1 MLSRL
6 GAPFAAVLV
15 AAVLLMPSVA
25 HAEKVVTEDPA
36 GDVQQADLA
45 IEGPLEFVPA
55 PDDASTDIVR
65 TVAAYGATRL
75 SVTVHFRDLL
85 NTSFHQTHVK
95 VVTPRGS
102 YLLGAGRRPGSRVE
116 AALMRGGYREV
127 ECRGLRAKF
136 DGGTDTMSFSVPA
149 SCLDDA
155 RWVRLGVGAIG
166 VVELEEGVEPETFPV
181 FADDG
186 HRDGAIRDN
195 LAKGPRIRRG

>member
-1 MLSRL
+1 MLYRL

-166 VVELEEGVEPETFPV
+166 VVEPEEGVEPETFPV

-195 LAKGPRIRRG
+195 LAQGPRIHRG